1 LSLKMQGNREVNSD
15 LSDSL
20 ASIACLS
27 KDPSPALGVSGLELG
42 ISGLT
47 PTYVWSLENFTSK
60 TE

>member
-1 LSLKMQGNREVNSD
+1 MQGNREVNSD